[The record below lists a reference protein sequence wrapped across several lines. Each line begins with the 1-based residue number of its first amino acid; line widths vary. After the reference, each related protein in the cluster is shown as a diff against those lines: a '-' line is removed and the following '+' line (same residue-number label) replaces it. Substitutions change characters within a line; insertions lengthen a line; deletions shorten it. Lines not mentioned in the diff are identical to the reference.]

1 MSCNVVGNYIKMIK
15 KNIKSYIELIMGDM
29 FDSYVFDEL
38 LNVYINARYYNAY
51 EKVSKNF

>member
-38 LNVYINARYYNAY
+38 LNFYINERYYNSY
-51 EKVSKNF
+51 DKVSKNF